1 MILFLLFLLFIG
13 FLFYDFYWKRRGLPP
28 GPTPLP
34 IFGNLIQVF
43 LNRPGYEVFT
53 KWRKEYGPVF
63 TFWLSFKPVFIVAD
77 YETIKESIIK
87 EGDKYS
93 DRYVFKEF
101 NEVLRGG
108 TFGLISS
115 QGDLWREQR
124 RFTLHTLRDFGMG
137 RNLMEERIMI
147 EVEPLMERMAQQK
160 EDIFMQKEFDTAVG
174 SIINNIVFGYRFDEQ
189 HLDEFE
195 LVKKALRHMIV
206 AGTNPIFILSATLP
220 FIRGWP
226 IFRGIYSEVLANN
239 QILFDFIQR
248 QIDNRRKNVDFDT
261 EEYDD
266 FVECW
271 LKEQRK
277 KKGSIH
283 EGYYTDIQL
292 RNLVFDIWIAGMET
306 TSNTLT
312 WAVCYILNYPEVQ
325 RKMHE
330 ELDRVIKS
338 DRKVTLA
345 DKNQLPYINAV
356 VSEIQRLANLLP
368 QNLMRLVTEDAVIK
382 GYKIPAGSAVM
393 PQIATILYDDK
404 IFPDPYILKPERF
417 LNPDGTFKTYP
428 ELVPFS
434 VGKRQCPGFK
444 PAVIIADWETIKES
458 IIKEGDKYA
467 DRYVPEDF
475 VRVLRG
481 GYYGIINSKGDLW
494 REQRRFVLHTLR
506 DFGMG
511 RNLMEERIMLEMDYF
526 SERVAKLK
534 KGINLQKEFD
544 TAIGSIIN
552 NILFGY
558 RFDEE
563 HQHEFHLVKSALR
576 SIIVDGSS
584 PLFLVAAFVPIT
596 RGWPGFKGAF
606 DKTINNNETMMNFI
620 KKQIAIRRAQVDLE
634 SEGYDDFVECYLKE
648 QHRKKGSIHEDFYC
662 EIQLVNTVLDIWMAG
677 METTSNTL
685 TWAFCYILNHLEV
698 QEKIHEELD
707 RVIKS
712 DRKITMADKNSL
724 PYLNAVVAEVQR
736 CANLLPQNL
745 IRSTSEDVVIGGY
758 KLPAGTAVIPQIA
771 TVLLD
776 EKVFPD
782 PYEFNPD
789 RFLNKDGTFK
799 TYPELV
805 PFSVGKRQCPGE
817 GLARLELYLFIA
829 NILQRFKISA
839 DTVPSMEK
847 TVGQVMTAKSYC
859 CNFEERR

>member
-1 MILFLLFLLFIG
+1 MLFLLTLTVLMLI
-13 FLFYDFYWKRRGLPP
+13 LFYELYWKRRNYPP
-28 GPTPLP
+28 GPIPLP
-34 IFGNLIQVF
+34 IFGNLLEIAKAP
-43 LNRPGYEVFT
+43 PGYEAFR
-53 KWRKEYGPVF
+53 KWRKDHGSVF
-63 TFWLSFKPVFIVAD
+63 TFWLSFKPIVVIADFDQMRETIVKDGDKFTDRFSFEDFNRFIRGGLYGILTSNGEIWREQRRFTLHTLRDFGMGRNLMETRIMDEVDDLLDRMDRLKNDLNVQKEFGVSVGSVINSVLFGYRFDEQHLHEFHFVKKAIHQILAAEANPFFLVGVAFPRVHQKNHENLNVLFEFIGRQIEERKKTIDFETEDYEDFVECYVKEQIKKKGKENEEFYCNDQLKNLVLDMWVAGMETTSNALNWAICYILNHPEVQEKIHEEFDRVIDSDRKITTNDKNLLPYLNAVVSEVLRFANLLPQNLMRVTVEDTIIAKHLVKKGTAVMPQIGTILYDEKIFPNPHQFNPDRFINADGFKPVFIVAD

-434 VGKRQCPGFK
+434 VGKRQCPG
-444 PAVIIADWETIKES
+444 
-458 IIKEGDKYA
+458 
-467 DRYVPEDF
+467 
-475 VRVLRG
+475 
-481 GYYGIINSKGDLW
+481 
-494 REQRRFVLHTLR
+494 
-506 DFGMG
+506 
-511 RNLMEERIMLEMDYF
+511 
-526 SERVAKLK
+526 
-534 KGINLQKEFD
+534 
-544 TAIGSIIN
+544 
-552 NILFGY
+552 
-558 RFDEE
+558 
-563 HQHEFHLVKSALR
+563 
-576 SIIVDGSS
+576 
-584 PLFLVAAFVPIT
+584 
-596 RGWPGFKGAF
+596 
-606 DKTINNNETMMNFI
+606 
-620 KKQIAIRRAQVDLE
+620 
-634 SEGYDDFVECYLKE
+634 
-648 QHRKKGSIHEDFYC
+648 
-662 EIQLVNTVLDIWMAG
+662 
-677 METTSNTL
+677 
-685 TWAFCYILNHLEV
+685 
-698 QEKIHEELD
+698 
-707 RVIKS
+707 
-712 DRKITMADKNSL
+712 
-724 PYLNAVVAEVQR
+724 
-736 CANLLPQNL
+736 
-745 IRSTSEDVVIGGY
+745 
-758 KLPAGTAVIPQIA
+758 
-771 TVLLD
+771 
-776 EKVFPD
+776 
-782 PYEFNPD
+782 
-789 RFLNKDGTFK
+789 
-799 TYPELV
+799 
-805 PFSVGKRQCPGE
+805 E
-817 GLARLELYLFIA
+817 GLARMELYLFIS
-829 NILQRFKISA
+829 NIFQRFKLTA
-839 DTVPSMEK
+839 TELPSMK
-847 TVGQVMTAKSYC
+847 KDMGQVVTAKPYF
-859 CNFEERR
+859 CNVEERH